1 MPLGKHGRLLQ
12 IGCFLMAVLDFSR
25 GSLGVLLGVACIALW
40 AVVWAG
46 PWFRLSPEDANE
58 REERL

>member
-1 MPLGKHGRLLQ
+1 MPLSMHGRLLQ
-12 IGCFLMAVLDFSR
+12 IGCFLMAVIDFSR

-46 PWFRLSPEDANE
+46 PWFRLSLDDIST
-58 REERL
+58 RDDW